1 MKKIIS
7 LFMAMLLVFSVAVC
21 AVSAAENQKT
31 TTDYR
36 YNGKFFT
43 AKLFYNDLSLISDEY
58 CAIPGL
64 QNTDVAGNNCSTMTP
79 QGLCVTEDY
88 IFISAYCAA
97 EKYIKELEENKDFGT
112 NSEKL
117 EAEKNHETHN
127 SVIYIIDRESGEYI
141 KNIVLPDTNH
151 VGGLATDGK
160 VIYIAKSSNKQISII
175 TLKTIEKALKSKSLS
190 VKVKYD
196 YTVDCGCTAS
206 FVTYFD
212 NKLWVGVF
220 SEESNGKLSAF
231 TVDKKSYKLTEK
243 LTVEIPAKAN
253 GACFDKIDGEVCL
266 AVSTSY
272 GRKNVSQLYLCS
284 VSDYGTSDMLVTE
297 KAKYILPPL
306 AQNICIYDGK
316 VYSIYES
323 AATCYSQ
330 VEAEV
335 GLKATSCIVD
345 RVCIGDVKKLFN
357 WHSSEDIISLRL
369 NCFLEA
375 FKSLISAFIG

>member
-7 LFMAMLLVFSVAVC
+7 VIAAVLMIFSVAFFAAS
-21 AVSAAENQKT
+21 AVENET
-31 TTDYR
+31 TIDYR
-36 YNGKFFT
+36 YNSKYLT
-43 AKLFYNDLSLISDEY
+43 AKLFYNDFSLMSDEF
-58 CAIPGL
+58 CAVPGL
-64 QNTDVAGNNCSTMTP
+64 ENTSVAGKNCSTMTP

-97 EKYIKELEENKDFGT
+97 EKYIKELEENKDYGS
-112 NSEKL
+112 NADKLVSEKSH
-117 EAEKNHETHN
+117 KTHN
-127 SVIYIIDRESGEYI
+127 SVIYILDRESGEYI
-141 KNIVLPDTNH
+141 KNIVLPDSNH

-160 VIYIAKSSNKQISII
+160 VIYIAKSSDKQVSII
-175 TLKTIEKALKSKSLS
+175 TLKSIEKALKTKSQS
-190 VKVKYD
+190 VKISYD

-220 SEESNGKLSAF
+220 NEESNGALKGF
-231 TVDKKSYKLTEK
+231 TVDKKTYKLTEK

-253 GACFDKIDGEVCL
+253 GACFAELDGEVCL

-272 GRKNVSQLYLCS
+272 GRKNVSQLYLCGI
-284 VSDYGTSDMLVTE
+284 SDYGTKDMLVTE

-306 AQNICIYDGK
+306 AQNICIFDGK
-316 VYSIYES
+316 VYSVYES

-330 VEAEV
+330 VESDV
-335 GLKATSCIVD
+335 GLKSTTCIID
-345 RVCIGDVKKLFN
+345 RVCIGDVTRLFN
-357 WHSSEDIISLRL
+357 WHSADDIMSVRI

-375 FKSLISAFIG
+375 FKSFITSFIG

>member
-7 LFMAMLLVFSVAVC
+7 VIAAILMIFSA
-21 AVSAAENQKT
+21 AFFTVSAVENET

-36 YNGKFFT
+36 YNSKYLT
-43 AKLFYNDLSLISDEY
+43 AKLFYNDFSLISDEF
-58 CAIPGL
+58 CAVPGL
-64 QNTDVAGNNCSTMTP
+64 ENTSVAGKNCSTMTP

-97 EKYIKELEENKDFGT
+97 EKYIKELEENKDYGS
-112 NSEKL
+112 NADKLESEKSH
-117 EAEKNHETHN
+117 KTHN
-127 SVIYIIDRESGEYI
+127 SVIYILDRESGEYI
-141 KNIVLPDTNH
+141 KNIVLPDSNH

-160 VIYIAKSSNKQISII
+160 VIYIAKSSDKQVSII
-175 TLKTIEKALKSKSLS
+175 TLKSIEKALKTKSQS
-190 VKVKYD
+190 VKVSYD

-212 NKLWVGVF
+212 NKLWVGIF
-220 SEESNGKLSAF
+220 NEESNGALKGFAI
-231 TVDKKSYKLTEK
+231 DKKTYKLTEK

-253 GACFDKIDGEVCL
+253 GACFTELDGEVCL

-272 GRKNVSQLYLCS
+272 GRKNVSQLYLCT
-284 VSDYGTSDMLVTE
+284 VSDYGTKNMLVTE

-306 AQNICIYDGK
+306 AQNICIFDGK
-316 VYSIYES
+316 VYSVYES

-330 VEAEV
+330 VESDV
-335 GLKATSCIVD
+335 GLKSTTCIID
-345 RVCIGDVKKLFN
+345 RVCIGDVTRLFN
-357 WHSSEDIISLRL
+357 WHSTDDIMSVRI

-375 FKSLISAFIG
+375 FKSFITSFIG

>member
-7 LFMAMLLVFSVAVC
+7 LFMAMLLVFSAAVC
-21 AVSAAENQKT
+21 TVSATENQKT

-36 YNGKFFT
+36 YNSKFFT

-64 QNTDVAGNNCSTMTP
+64 QNTDVAGKNCSTMTP

-97 EKYIKELEENKDFGT
+97 EKYIKELKENKDYGS

-117 EAEKNHETHN
+117 LVEEKHKTHN
-127 SVIYIIDRESGEYI
+127 SVIYIINRETGEYI

-160 VIYIAKSSNKQISII
+160 VIYIAKSTDKQVSII
-175 TLKTIEKALKSKSLS
+175 TLKTIEKALNAKSIS
-190 VKVKYD
+190 VKVDYD

-206 FVTYFD
+206 FVTYYD

-220 SEESNGKLSAF
+220 NEENNGMLSGF

-253 GACFDKIDGEVCL
+253 GACFTELNGEVCL

-284 VSDYGTSDMLVTE
+284 ISDYGTKDMTVTE
-297 KAKYILPPL
+297 KDKYILPPL
-306 AQNICIYDGK
+306 AQNICVYDGK

-323 AATCYSQ
+323 AATCYSM
-330 VEAEV
+330 VESDA
-335 GLKATSCIVD
+335 GLKSTTCAVD
-345 RVCIGDVKKLFN
+345 RICIGDVSRLFN
-357 WHSSEDIISLRL
+357 WHCEENIFTVRISSFINS
-369 NCFLEA
+369 
-375 FKSLISAFIG
+375 FKALITAVIG

>member
-1 MKKIIS
+1 MKKLIS
-7 LFMAMLLVFSVAVC
+7 VFMIVLLLFSLMAFN
-21 AVSAAENQKT
+21 VSASENET

-36 YNGKFFT
+36 YNSKYLT
-43 AKLFYNDLSLISDEY
+43 AKLLYNDFSLISDGY
-58 CAIPGL
+58 CALPGL
-64 QNTDVAGNNCSTMTP
+64 ENTNVAGKSCSTMTP

-88 IFISAYCAA
+88 IFVSAYCAA
-97 EKYIKELEENKDFGT
+97 EKYIKELEENKDYGT

-117 EAEKNHETHN
+117 EAEKLHKTHH
-127 SVIYIIDRESGEYI
+127 SVIYIIDRASGEYI

-160 VIYIAKSSNKQISII
+160 VIYIAKSSDKQVSII
-175 TLKTIEKALKSKSLS
+175 TLKTIEKALKSKSQS
-190 VKVKYD
+190 VKVDYD

-206 FVTYFD
+206 FVTYYD

-220 SEESNGKLSAF
+220 NEESNGILKCF
-231 TVDKKSYKLTEK
+231 TVDKKTYKLTGK

-253 GACFDKIDGEVCL
+253 GACFTELDGEVCL

-284 VSDYGTSDMLVTE
+284 VSDYGTKDMLVSE

-306 AQNICIYDGK
+306 AQNICIFEGK

-330 VEAEV
+330 VEADA
-335 GLKATSCIVD
+335 GLKSTTCIVD
-345 RVCIGDVKKLFN
+345 RVCIGDVTRLFN
-357 WHSSEDIISLRL
+357 WHSTENINSVRI

-375 FKSLISAFIG
+375 FKSFISSFIG

>member
-7 LFMAMLLVFSVAVC
+7 VIAAILMIFSA
-21 AVSAAENQKT
+21 AFFTVSAVENET

-36 YNGKFFT
+36 YSSKYLT
-43 AKLFYNDLSLISDEY
+43 AKLFYNDFSLISDEF
-58 CAIPGL
+58 CAVPGL
-64 QNTDVAGNNCSTMTP
+64 ENTSVAGKNCSTMTP

-97 EKYIKELEENKDFGT
+97 EKYIKELEENKDYGS
-112 NSEKL
+112 NADNLESEKSH
-117 EAEKNHETHN
+117 KTHN
-127 SVIYIIDRESGEYI
+127 SVIYILDRESGEYI
-141 KNIVLPDTNH
+141 KNIVLPDSNH

-160 VIYIAKSSNKQISII
+160 VIYIAKSSDKQVSII
-175 TLKTIEKALKSKSLS
+175 TLKSIEKALKTKSQS
-190 VKVKYD
+190 VKVSYD

-212 NKLWVGVF
+212 NKLWVGIF
-220 SEESNGKLSAF
+220 NEESNGALKGFAI
-231 TVDKKSYKLTEK
+231 DKKTYKLTEK

-253 GACFDKIDGEVCL
+253 GACFTELDGEVCL

-272 GRKNVSQLYLCS
+272 GRKNVSQLYLCA
-284 VSDYGTSDMLVTE
+284 VSDYGTKNMLVTE

-306 AQNICIYDGK
+306 AQNICIFDGK
-316 VYSIYES
+316 VYSVYES

-330 VEAEV
+330 VESEV
-335 GLKATSCIVD
+335 GLKSTTCIID
-345 RVCIGDVKKLFN
+345 RVCIGDVTRLFN
-357 WHSSEDIISLRL
+357 WHSTDDIVSVRI

-375 FKSLISAFIG
+375 FKSFITSFIG